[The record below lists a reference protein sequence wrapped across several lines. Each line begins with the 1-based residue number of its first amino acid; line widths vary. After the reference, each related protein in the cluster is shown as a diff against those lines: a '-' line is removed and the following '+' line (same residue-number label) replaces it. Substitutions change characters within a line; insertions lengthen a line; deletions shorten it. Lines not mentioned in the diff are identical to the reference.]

1 MPPILISDA
10 AALGPVVTVPAVTVP
25 AVTLPVVTAP
35 VVALPAAVHRG
46 LGRAVCAAG
55 AGSASVPQLRR
66 FVRAWAR
73 WQGLSEGAGYTAC
86 LVVSELAT
94 NAVLHSGS
102 RSVAVLVDLS
112 PGGLRMVVRDR
123 GRWLQRFEPRH
134 SQADDAVRCGRGLG
148 LVRALVDRCV
158 VATGPDG
165 TVVEVLVRLE
175 QADLARCETGR

>member
-1 MPPILISDA
+1 MPPILITDA
-10 AALGPVVTVPAVTVP
+10 AALGPVVTVAPATGP
-25 AVTLPVVTAP
+25 AT
-35 VVALPAAVHRG
+35 VHRA

-55 AGSASVPQLRR
+55 AGPASVPRLRG
-66 FVRAWAR
+66 FVRTWAR
-73 WQGLSEGAGYTAC
+73 WQGLSEGTGYTAC
-86 LVVSELAT
+86 LIVSELAT

-102 RSVAVLVDLS
+102 RSVAVLVDLG

-148 LVRALVDRCV
+148 LVRGLVDRCV

-175 QADLARCETGR
+175 PADLARCGTVR